1 MELLQVQQ
9 HKMAFSFPLDVRF
22 ILADGT
28 VKDQTFD
35 IIFRRHEFLL
45 DLPSEPV
52 EIILDPET
60 RLLFERK

>member
-1 MELLQVQQ
+1 
-9 HKMAFSFPLDVRF
+9 MAFSFPLDVRF

-45 DLPSEPV
+45 DFPSEPV
-52 EIILDPET
+52 EIILDPEI
-60 RLLFERK
+60 RLLFEKK